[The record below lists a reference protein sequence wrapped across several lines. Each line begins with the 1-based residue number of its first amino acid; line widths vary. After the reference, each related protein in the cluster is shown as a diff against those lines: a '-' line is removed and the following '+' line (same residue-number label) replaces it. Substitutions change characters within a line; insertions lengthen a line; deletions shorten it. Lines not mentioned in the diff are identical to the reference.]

1 MGGDAAPGEVVAG
14 AVAAARELGVN
25 IRLVGPS
32 AIVAAELARVA
43 GASAPVN
50 LSILDAADVIGM
62 DEAPLSALRR
72 KPRASIKVATELVT
86 RGEASAVYSAGHTG
100 ATLMAAHAAFGMLP
114 GADRPALA
122 VLIPTLTGQAVLLDT
137 GATMDCRPEH
147 LRAFAAMGAAFAK
160 IALAVGN
167 PKVGLLSVGEE
178 PAKGNELVREAHTLL
193 LATQDLN
200 FVGNIEARDLFAG
213 HADVAVCDGFTGN
226 IVLKVGEGL
235 VATLETML
243 KREVGPSMAS
253 RIANWLV
260 GHGFKRLKARMDA
273 GERGGAPLLG
283 VNGIVVVG
291 HGRSDARAIRN
302 GIAST
307 LALVEGHMLARLTD
321 ALKNGAVGNG
331 AMGQ

>member
-14 AVAAARELGVN
+14 AVAAARELDVI

-32 AIVAAELARVA
+32 AIVAAELTRVA
-43 GASAPVN
+43 GPSAPGN
-50 LSILDAADVIGM
+50 LSILDAAEVIGM
-62 DEAPLSALRR
+62 DEAPLLALRR
-72 KPRASIKVATELVT
+72 KPRASIKVATDLVA
-86 RGEASAVYSAGHTG
+86 RGDASAVYSAGHTG

-122 VLIPTLTGQAVLLDT
+122 ILIPTLTGQAVLLDT

-160 IALAVGN
+160 IALAVTT
-167 PKVGLLSVGEE
+167 PRVGLLSVGEE
-178 PAKGNELVREAHTLL
+178 AAKGNELVREAHALL
-193 LATQDLN
+193 HTTRDLN

-213 HADVAVCDGFTGN
+213 HADVVVCDGFTGN
-226 IVLKVGEGL
+226 IVLKVGESL

-243 KREVGPSMAS
+243 KREVGQSMAS
-253 RIANWLV
+253 RMANWLV
-260 GHGFKRLKARMDA
+260 GRGFKRLKARMDA

-307 LALVEGHMLARLTD
+307 LGLVQGNMVARLRE
-321 ALKNGAVGNG
+321 ALRNEP
-331 AMGQ
+331 MGQ

>member
-14 AVAAARELGVN
+14 AVAAARELDVI

-43 GASAPVN
+43 GASAPGN

-122 VLIPTLTGQAVLLDT
+122 ILIPTLTGQAVLLDT

-160 IALAVGN
+160 IALAVDS

-193 LATQDLN
+193 LATRDLN

-307 LALVEGHMLARLTD
+307 LALVEGHMVARLTE
-321 ALKNGAVGNG
+321 ALRNG
-331 AMGQ
+331 AMSQ

>member
-14 AVAAARELGVN
+14 AVAAARELDVL

-32 AIVAAELARVA
+32 AVVAAELARIA
-43 GASAPVN
+43 GPSAPGN

-72 KPRASIKVATELVT
+72 KPRASIKVATDLVA

-100 ATLMAAHAAFGMLP
+100 ATLMAAHAAFGMLA

-122 VLIPTLTGQAVLLDT
+122 ILIPTLTGQAVLLDT

-160 IALAVGN
+160 IALAVET

-178 PAKGNELVREAHTLL
+178 PAKGNELVRDAHALL
-193 LATQDLN
+193 LSARDLS

-213 HADVAVCDGFTGN
+213 HADVVVCDGFTGN
-226 IVLKVGEGL
+226 IVLKVGESL

-243 KREVGPSMAS
+243 KREVGHSMAS
-253 RIANWLV
+253 RVANWLV
-260 GHGFKRLKARMDA
+260 GRGFKRLKARMDA

-307 LALVEGHMLARLTD
+307 LRLVEGRMISRLSD
-321 ALKNGAVGNG
+321 ALKNGA
-331 AMGQ
+331 MSQ

>member
-14 AVAAARELGVN
+14 AVAAARELDVI

-32 AIVAAELARVA
+32 AIVAAELTRVA
-43 GASAPVN
+43 GPSAPGN
-50 LSILDAADVIGM
+50 LSILDAAEVIGM
-62 DEAPLSALRR
+62 DEAPLVALRR
-72 KPRASIKVATELVT
+72 KPRASIKVATDLVA

-122 VLIPTLTGQAVLLDT
+122 ILIPTLTGQAVLLDT

-160 IALAVGN
+160 IALAVAS
-167 PKVGLLSVGEE
+167 PRVGLLSVGEE
-178 PAKGNELVREAHTLL
+178 AAKGNELVRDAHALL
-193 LATQDLN
+193 HTTRDLN

-213 HADVAVCDGFTGN
+213 HADVVVCDGFTGN

-243 KREVGPSMAS
+243 KREVGQSMAS

-260 GHGFKRLKARMDA
+260 GQGFKRLKARMDA

-307 LALVEGHMLARLTD
+307 LALVEGHMVARLRE
-321 ALKNGAVGNG
+321 ALRNEP
-331 AMGQ
+331 MSQ